1 MPRPFRKSSRGA
13 ILDGEWKAIVV
24 QLLESQGYRE
34 LAAAQVFGA
43 SLRFAPSLDDKM
55 LLADQLR
62 EELEHFEA
70 VAALYED
77 VRAGD
82 LLSAVEKRAADVPV
96 PGSWLEVAVC
106 QFLFDR
112 AGKFQIQEYRSSSY
126 APYAEIVR
134 KILADEESHGA
145 AGEAALR
152 DLCQADHPDPASRAL
167 AQEHFERWLRT
178 SLLSF
183 GRPGTPNDQ
192 RAVELGLKA
201 RPAADVIRDYLRDL
215 QPAMEACGLSFPSRE
230 RLGLDLPDDA
240 PIRGAEE
247 AS

>member
-1 MPRPFRKSSRGA
+1 MPRPFRKSSR
-13 ILDGEWKAIVV
+13 ILDGEGRAIVAR
-24 QLLESQGYRE
+24 LLERQGYRE
-34 LAAAQVFGA
+34 LAAAHVFGA
-43 SLRFAPSLDDKM
+43 SLRLAPSLDDKM
-55 LLADQLR
+55 LLAEQVR

-82 LLSAVEKRAADVPV
+82 LLSAVEERAADLPV

-126 APYAEIVR
+126 APYAEIIG
-134 KILADEESHGA
+134 KILVDEENHGA
-145 AGEAALR
+145 AGEATVR
-152 DLCQADHPDPASRAL
+152 DLCQADHPDPAFRPL
-167 AQEHFERWLRT
+167 AQVHFERWLRT

-183 GRPGTPNDQ
+183 GRPGTSNDQ

-215 QPAMEACGLSFPSRE
+215 QPAMEACGLRFPSRE
-230 RLGLDLPDDA
+230 RLGLDLPDDV
-240 PIRGAEE
+240 PIRGEGG
-247 AS
+247 